1 MASFDI
7 NTRADRINRM
17 TVPVSSGTFQTGRW
31 ISINSNGYAAVPT
44 AKGSRAVWLVIL
56 GNESRPDSIGSSSV
70 TVQYG
75 QNLYTLN
82 TYGQNDT
89 TTLGAL
95 LAVSS
100 VGDLYVTT
108 TAGIAVAI
116 AMNAKNKATT
126 GQTIRTLQ

>member
-1 MASFDI
+1 MAYFDI
-7 NTRADRINRM
+7 NTRADRVNRM
-17 TVPVSSGTFQTGRW
+17 TVPVNTGTFYTGRW
-31 ISINSNGYAAVPT
+31 ISIDSNGYAAYPT
-44 AKGSRAVWLVIL
+44 AKGSRNVWLVIL
-56 GNESRPDSIGSSSV
+56 GNDTRPDSLGSSSV

-95 LAVSS
+95 LAVST

-108 TAGIAVAI
+108 TQGIAVAI
-116 AMNAKNKATT
+116 AMNAKNRCAA
-126 GQTIRTLQ
+126 GQKIRTLL